1 MLIPYFK
8 CLLYHVFFVYI
19 LANVTQNLTVML
31 SVKYTMFKLSF
42 LGSKCGDNNNLKI
55 KNVLNTEEIN
65 NSLLSVDYL
74 ELTVLQC
81 YILVFFQ

>member
-8 CLLYHVFFVYI
+8 CLLYHVFFVYS

-31 SVKYTMFKLSF
+31 SVKYAMFKLSF
-42 LGSKCGDNNNLKI
+42 LGSKCGENNNLNI

-65 NSLLSVDYL
+65 NSQLSGDYL
-74 ELTVLQC
+74 ELKVLQC